1 MELDFIIT
9 CILVFLIHLPP
20 VVTFSP
26 SLESSCICRILK
38 VSKDQQEN
46 VFLPA
51 CCWPR
56 LGRRSFS
63 AGARSSS
70 PSRPDHHLP
79 LAMQAPPCTASW
91 MSMWSSAIPEMCN
104 EWSLTTGVPAEDLL
118 LSHQSCDDPAL
129 LVVSARRLAGRGGVQ
144 GTPPT

>member
-1 MELDFIIT
+1 MELDFVIT
-9 CILVFLIHLPP
+9 CILVFLTHLPP

-26 SLESSCICRILK
+26 SLESSCICQIEK
-38 VSKDQQEN
+38 VSKDHEKN
-46 VFLPA
+46 GFLPA
-51 CCWPR
+51 CCLPR

-70 PSRPDHHLP
+70 PSRPAHHLP

-91 MSMWSSAIPEMCN
+91 MSRWSLPFPEMCD
-104 EWSLTTGVPAEDLL
+104 ESSLMTGVPAEDLL

-129 LVVSARRLAGRGGVQ
+129 LVVSAWRLAGRGGVQ